1 MYSFTIFKTAA
12 KVSFMHISWLICLI
26 GIPVVYFRDGL
37 NLLEK
42 TFLLVGLLMFFW
54 LLYLALCFLFHRYSL
69 RNPEARSAFVKL
81 DDIAKGKEIGSYLEG
96 W

>member
-1 MYSFTIFKTAA
+1 
-12 KVSFMHISWLICLI
+12 MHISWLVCLI

-37 NLLEK
+37 SLLEK

-69 RNPEARSAFVKL
+69 RKPETKSAFIKL
-81 DDIAKGKEIGSYLEG
+81 DDISKGKEVGSYLEG